1 MKSILPPLIVG
12 LILSIVWG
20 YFSDLRQGETKAFII
35 RLIIVPFIL
44 ILLSKTREAKKSKY
58 F

>member
-20 YFSDLRQGETKAFII
+20 YFSDLRHGETKAFII

-44 ILLSKTREAKKSKY
+44 ILLSKMREAKKK
-58 F
+58 